1 MLTIEEQIERIA
13 DHAFERASAPV
24 QPPRRWPALAAAAV
38 VLLTAGS
45 VVWMVSDRD
54 PADIAVAPSDTP
66 SLSARLEGAEEYP
79 LTATTVAPE
88 SDDVPMLAIEEP
100 DTLTAAR
107 TVDGTTVFRVSGLA
121 TAPGTKVYEAVCAG
135 VPGRSV
141 GCEGPS
147 LVDLPWVLGT
157 PFLNESEQLSIWGDV
172 PSETAAVLITD
183 GATTRW
189 QRPVDGLAV
198 WPRPTTDDWTVEAID
213 ANGTTIIAVDQRTQ
227 EQLQSAAAEAF
238 DGADTRDSDTAVIQ
252 QVRDCLT
259 RAGATFDSSGTRPL
273 FSDGVDTKRIWDDC
287 VTSGFEE
294 RSTTAA
300 TPASD
305 AGQVALPT
313 SLPGDWRV
321 FGVSRTSSI
330 VQPSADQVFGR
341 SEQNG
346 VTGLRVVVTSL
357 EFLGVGE
364 GAEQIDLRGQPAG
377 IVRDAEG
384 WHVQWGEAGVR
395 VEVTSRGLDREL
407 FLAAL
412 EQLEFRAEPI
422 TGFDPT
428 SAPAD
433 LPLLIE
439 AVTDETTPQIMTGLR
454 LKQGD
459 ALPTPAEAT
468 GADPFSGIATIWISD
483 RSGLFGSA
491 PHIVFHG
498 ERRGDL
504 VVDQEGENPLAA
516 VLADGTIVVIRL
528 PEGVGSEVADAI
540 LDGLAPRPASAFVA
554 LQDETSARL
563 AQLPEVR
570 VAAIDD
576 RHTLRLRGDA
586 ADAPLAMCLDV
597 DGVERCRLTLLASPI
612 GDPASINS
620 VVIAGRWYVFGFEP
634 ADQDPLTI
642 APWRDGETLDP
653 LPSTD
658 AIADG
663 VRSWFTEIPTD
674 VDDIWIL
681 DLPTAQ
687 GQQTTFRRPDR

>member
-13 DHAFERASAPV
+13 DHAFEQASAPE
-24 QPPRRWPALAAAAV
+24 QPHRRWPALAAAAI
-38 VLLTAGS
+38 VLLATGS
-45 VVWMVSDRD
+45 VVWAVTSRSQDGGS
-54 PADIAVAPSDTP
+54 AVAPGPASIPPRATTALPLSDIESVAVRWIEAP
-66 SLSARLEGAEEYP
+66 QGQAVAGNIRVDLGDAPVLVGMPVVNELGLVGKVLSVDAGIASVQL
-79 LTATTVAPE
+79 LTA
-88 SDDVPMLAIEEP
+88 
-100 DTLTAAR
+100 
-107 TVDGTTVFRVSGLA
+107 DGF
-121 TAPGTKVYEAVCAG
+121 
-135 VPGRSV
+135 
-141 GCEGPS
+141 
-147 LVDLPWVLGT
+147 
-157 PFLNESEQLSIWGDV
+157 SIG
-172 PSETAAVLITD
+172 
-183 GATTRW
+183 
-189 QRPVDGLAV
+189 
-198 WPRPTTDDWTVEAID
+198 
-213 ANGTTIIAVDQRTQ
+213 
-227 EQLQSAAAEAF
+227 AAAEAG
-238 DGADTRDSDTAVIQ
+238 DEIRRAGVVLGTGDSDQVTFRRIEEDPEDEDEIPLGTIVVTAGGSQSISPAGIPIG
-252 QVRDCLT
+252 RIISDSSSPDAGT
-259 RAGATFDSSGTRPL
+259 RSIAIDPLWDDAPDSDLRVLLFIPDPNAGASSATDAPAETGPTLDR
-273 FSDGVDTKRIWDDC
+273 
-287 VTSGFEE
+287 
-294 RSTTAA
+294 TAE
-300 TPASD
+300 PI
-305 AGQVALPT
+305 VLPT

-330 VQPSADQVFGR
+330 VSPSADQVFGR
-341 SEQNG
+341 YEEDG
-346 VTGLRVVVTSL
+346 LVGLRATVTAN

-364 GAEQIDLRGQPAG
+364 GAEQIDLRGRPAG
-377 IVRDAEG
+377 ILRDAEG
-384 WHVQWGEAGVR
+384 WNVQWGEAGVR
-395 VEVTSRGLDREL
+395 VDVTSRGLDREPL
-407 FLAAL
+407 LAAL

-468 GADPFSGIATIWISD
+468 GADPLGAIGTIFISD

-504 VVDQEGENPLAA
+504 VVARDPGENDLHA
-516 VLADGTIVVIRL
+516 VFADGTIVVIRL
-528 PEGVGSEVADAI
+528 PDGVGSEVADAI
-540 LDGLAPRPASAFVA
+540 LDGLAPRPASAIVA
-554 LQDETSARL
+554 LQDEASARL

-597 DGVERCRLTLLASPI
+597 DGVERCRLTLRASPI
-612 GDPASINS
+612 GDPASING
-620 VVIAGRWYVFGFEP
+620 VVIGDRWYIFGFEP

-642 APWRDGETLDP
+642 APWRAGETLDP

-658 AIADG
+658 VISDG
-663 VRSWFTEIPTD
+663 IRSWFSEIPTD

-687 GQQTTFRRPDR
+687 DRQTTFRRPDR

>member
-45 VVWMVSDRD
+45 VVWMVSLRDEDAGSAIAPD
-54 PADIAVAPSDTP
+54 PAST
-66 SLSARLEGAEEYP
+66 SLG
-79 LTATTVAPE
+79 TATAFPLSDIESVVVEPMDDLRVQSSSGTIRVAFGNAPVLVGMPVVND
-88 SDDVPMLAIEEP
+88 SGFVGKVVS
-100 DTLTAAR
+100 
-107 TVDGTTVFRVSGLA
+107 VDGSIASVQLV
-121 TAPGTKVYEAVCAG
+121 TADG
-135 VPGRSV
+135 
-141 GCEGPS
+141 
-147 LVDLPWVLGT
+147 
-157 PFLNESEQLSIWGDV
+157 FSIG
-172 PSETAAVLITD
+172 
-183 GATTRW
+183 
-189 QRPVDGLAV
+189 
-198 WPRPTTDDWTVEAID
+198 
-213 ANGTTIIAVDQRTQ
+213 
-227 EQLQSAAAEAF
+227 AAAEVDNEFRRTGVVFGTGDPDQVSFRRVEDSEAETEIPPGTLVITAG
-238 DGADTRDSDTAVIQ
+238 GAQSISPAGIPIGRVSANSSASDT
-252 QVRDCLT
+252 
-259 RAGATFDSSGTRPL
+259 GTRSSTIDPL
-273 FSDGVDTKRIWDDC
+273 WDD
-287 VTSGFEE
+287 
-294 RSTTAA
+294 A
-300 TPASD
+300 TDTELRVLLFIPGTNAEASVATDAPAQQTLTPKPS
-305 AGQVALPT
+305 AETIVLPT
-313 SLPGDWRV
+313 ELPGDWRV
-321 FGVSRTSSI
+321 FAVSRTSSI

-428 SAPAD
+428 SAPTD

-516 VLADGTIVVIRL
+516 LLANGTIVVIRL
-528 PEGVGSEVADAI
+528 PEGIESEVAEAM
-540 LDGLAPRPASAFVA
+540 LQGLAPQPTSAFVA
-554 LQDETSARL
+554 LQDDASTLL
-563 AQLPEVR
+563 AQLPEVM
-570 VAAIDD
+570 AAPIDD
-576 RHTLRLRGDA
+576 QHTLRLRGGT
-586 ADAPLAMCLDV
+586 ADSPEAMCLDV
-597 DGVERCRLTLLASPI
+597 DGVERCKLAMMASPI
-612 GDPASINS
+612 GDPSWVNG
-620 VVIAGRWYVFGFEP
+620 VVIDGRWYVFGFEP
-634 ADQDPLTI
+634 AEQDPLTI
-642 APWRDGETLDP
+642 ARWRAGETLDP

-658 AIADG
+658 AVEDG
-663 VRSWFTEIPTD
+663 VRSWFAEIPTD
-674 VDDIWIL
+674 VDDVRIL

-687 GQQTTFRRPDR
+687 DRRTTFRRPDR